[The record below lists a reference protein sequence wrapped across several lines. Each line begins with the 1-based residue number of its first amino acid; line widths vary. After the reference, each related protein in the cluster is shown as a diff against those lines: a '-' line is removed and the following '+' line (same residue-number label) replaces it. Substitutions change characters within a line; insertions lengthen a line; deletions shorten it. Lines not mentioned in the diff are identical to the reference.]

1 MFDIRSISL
10 IAALFAVGFFGVRW
24 ITAGAPVPVFG
35 VADLKPDARVPTFV
49 EKSRKDIAEMR
60 EQEWLAS
67 KTAQG
72 DDDPERNKLRAAV
85 VAAATAFTLS
95 PCNSALKQQYLE
107 AAAAYARAFVT
118 LGGCPDYP
126 ACTPNDALMERANQV
141 FKSPADG
148 RVKQAIRAVHDMGI
162 TVKDYPGKFGQPV
175 AHLSGSGVPFGEEGF
190 SCTSPRAR
198 AAKPI
203 DDKPIAAP
211 PPQRNA
217 AITPDRKQID
227 RDRREHYRNRMIE
240 DLRRPG
246 PAWCR
251 DPGRR
256 LFISGLNQYYVMR
269 FTAQHGNAVRTR
281 EEQLEVEQAWS
292 TALDQQ
298 IDVLVRDFFVA
309 GYFRRQDLQ
318 KSPLI
323 DQVLS
328 GATSTGH
335 ACDNG

>member
-1 MFDIRSISL
+1 MFDIRSILL
-10 IAALFAVGFFGVRW
+10 IVALFAVGFVGVRW
-24 ITAGAPVPVFG
+24 VAAGAPVPVFR
-35 VADLKPDARVPTFV
+35 VVDLKPDARIPTFV

-72 DDDPERNKLRAAV
+72 DDDLERNKLRAAV
-85 VAAATAFTLS
+85 IAAATAFTLS
-95 PCNSALKQQYLE
+95 PCNSALKQQYLD

-126 ACTPNDALMERANQV
+126 ACDPNDALMERANQV

-148 RVKQAIRAVHDMGI
+148 RVKQAIRAVHRMGI
-162 TVKDYPGKFGQPV
+162 TVKDYPGKIGYAL
-175 AHLSGSGVPFGEEGF
+175 AHLTGSGIPFGEEEF
-190 SCTSPRAR
+190 SCTSPQAR

-203 DDKPIAAP
+203 DDKPVP
-211 PPQRNA
+211 PPPRGNVVTRDQK
-217 AITPDRKQID
+217 DID
-227 RDRREHYRNRMIE
+227 RHTREHYRNATIE
-240 DLRRPG
+240 LLRRPG

-251 DPGRR
+251 DPQRA
-256 LFISGLNQYYVMR
+256 LFVTGMNQYYSMR
-269 FTAQHGNAVRTR
+269 YMAQHGNAVRTR

-298 IDVLVRDFFVA
+298 IDGLVREFFVA
-309 GYFRRQDLQ
+309 GYFSRQDLQ

-323 DQVLS
+323 DQVLA

-335 ACDNG
+335 ACDEG

>member
-1 MFDIRSISL
+1 
-10 IAALFAVGFFGVRW
+10 
-24 ITAGAPVPVFG
+24 
-35 VADLKPDARVPTFV
+35 
-49 EKSRKDIAEMR
+49 
-60 EQEWLAS
+60 
-67 KTAQG
+67 
-72 DDDPERNKLRAAV
+72 
-85 VAAATAFTLS
+85 
-95 PCNSALKQQYLE
+95 
-107 AAAAYARAFVT
+107 
-118 LGGCPDYP
+118 
-126 ACTPNDALMERANQV
+126 
-141 FKSPADG
+141 
-148 RVKQAIRAVHDMGI
+148 MGI